1 MGDEKKQYIYLIT
14 TLIKIRSSV
23 KGFNSSISIN
33 FNNIDTG
40 QIKDKKKLFEM
51 LNNFKTDE
59 VPVNYTQRTVIKDY
73 EIDEKNNDIIIIRG
87 SSIKKLKLYAE
98 MIMGNKID
106 STNRHI
112 VSLLLPPETKW
123 ESITIKFKDG
133 HDVDILIPG
142 RSKAIQSSY
151 IEMGFQNLKTRRS
164 NNQWRLLI
172 ILANNHRKL
181 SWNNPEAKDN
191 LKKQKQLL
199 SEKLKKYFNLVE
211 DPFRLYR
218 EEKLYEIKL
227 NLIPEGE
234 QFEELV
240 KEIDN
245 DGLGIKEYHDQ
256 NTPSVQE

>member
-164 NNQWRLLI
+164 NNQ
-172 ILANNHRKL
+172 
-181 SWNNPEAKDN
+181 
-191 LKKQKQLL
+191 
-199 SEKLKKYFNLVE
+199 
-211 DPFRLYR
+211 
-218 EEKLYEIKL
+218 
-227 NLIPEGE
+227 
-234 QFEELV
+234 
-240 KEIDN
+240 
-245 DGLGIKEYHDQ
+245 
-256 NTPSVQE
+256 